1 MIPKFHIRVVR
12 ERGMEFEHYGRP
24 DIGTGIS
31 IERINGYFHFS
42 STSEKSAYCFS
53 LKLRGLDWKSAR
65 QTCFEM
71 LEMMAIGTFRLS
83 KFRNSRYSHLSKV
96 RSSRF

>member
-12 ERGMEFEHYGRP
+12 ERGIEFEHYGRP
-24 DIGTGIS
+24 DIGTGIC

-53 LKLRGLDWKSAR
+53 INLRGLNWESAR

-71 LEMMAIGTFRLS
+71 FEEMDNETFSLS